1 MTGEVRGWLARHRWA
16 LAALTVL
23 VPAAVLASLSIEW
36 FEYDAAHAQR
46 PEVVATGASGV
57 YAGSEFTLTDYLVVP
72 WDSETGQE
80 LGLLEGT
87 EAVSALI
94 HIDATDSLASDENLV
109 SCHANL
115 VLPGADGD
123 RTWKSGSSAIDYY
136 PSGDLVAY
144 CMLSDHVESDWE
156 AVFVVPEGVGQ
167 EARLVITDGFDR
179 QYLLLER

>member
-1 MTGEVRGWLARHRWA
+1 
-16 LAALTVL
+16 LAALALL

-36 FEYDAAHAQR
+36 FEYNDLHSQR
-46 PEVVATGASGV
+46 PEVVVAGASGV
-57 YAGSEFTLTDYLVVP
+57 YEGSEFTLTDYLVVP

-80 LGLLEGT
+80 LGMLEGT

-94 HIDATDSLASDENLV
+94 HVDATDSVGSEENLV
-109 SCHANL
+109 SCDANL
-115 VLPGADGD
+115 VLPDADGD
-123 RTWKSGSSAIDYY
+123 RTWKSGSSAIDYF
-136 PSGDLVAY
+136 PSGELVGY
-144 CMLSDHVESDWE
+144 CMVNDHVESDWE